1 MDISLI
7 YEECLM
13 LGTDK
18 AQTSDRKSS
27 ETTSSLLSQV
37 NKLVTQGLR
46 QAAIDLLEEAVSYSP
61 NDSSLLSALGRV
73 YLLNRQPD
81 KAVVY
86 LRRSLAQSSS
96 NPVYNNDYA
105 PEAFTEADAG
115 YLEERAEDPSN
126 DEFSILDEVEATDTV
141 DERPKENSSRTLHL
155 NGNGLKRTETTA
167 SKGNESRITVVKN
180 LWKRAEPEQPIAFVE
195 KPACAD
201 ELSVSAEIESDTDI
215 EAESLTDAI
224 EYPEYALTNDAPEPP
239 LDPQFT
245 AFFIQAETRQLALP
259 IEYESEEADEE
270 IELPELDSDVLDVID
285 VDDDFDDDLDEAGP
299 ELNSVESSLLDD
311 DSISEDFGWE
321 DLDDFEEDANR
332 DNEDEELAQK
342 GITRAAR
349 ARQVA
354 IEVLSRVEWDRE
366 HLPLLEAIFVESG
379 WGAARVA
386 IEDQIERGAVPEEIL
401 LARHVRSIWFSSEHL
416 WTCFRMK
423 SNAPC
428 MQADAVYRNFSWVD
442 ALRLVRCFPT
452 IPDEAEIEAFIDEL
466 YDEWY
471 SHNRLRKHF
480 KAFLKYLH
488 YRIIATKR
496 TLPSDIGFMFSS
508 PVEEEWG
515 ADNPELI
522 SSISEMRAELRKLGA
537 DGGFEVHGADHLF
550 KVLPKEAFDD
560 EKESK

>member
-1 MDISLI
+1 
-7 YEECLM
+7 M

-18 AQTSDRKSS
+18 QQKSDGKSS
-27 ETTSSLLSQV
+27 ETTLSILSQV
-37 NKLVTQGLR
+37 NKLVAQGLR

-86 LRRSLAQSSS
+86 LRRSLAQSNS

-115 YLEERAEDPSN
+115 YLEERAEEPSN
-126 DEFSILDEVEATDTV
+126 DEFSILDEVEATDAS

-155 NGNGLKRTETTA
+155 NEIGLKRTETDAT
-167 SKGNESRITVVKN
+167 KRNEPRITVVKK
-180 LWKRAEPEQPIAFVE
+180 LWKRAEPEQPIAFEE

-201 ELSVSAEIESDTDI
+201 EISVSEEIESNTDI
-215 EAESLTDAI
+215 EAESSNDAI
-224 EYPEYALTNDAPEPP
+224 EYPEYASKNDAPEPP
-239 LDPQFT
+239 LNRQAT
-245 AFFIQAETRQLALP
+245 AFFIQAEVSQLALP
-259 IEYESEEADEE
+259 IECESEEAGEE
-270 IELPELDSDVLDVID
+270 TELPELDSDDLDVID

-299 ELNSVESSLLDD
+299 EFDLVESGLLDD

-321 DLDDFEEDANR
+321 DLDDFEEGASR
-332 DNEDEELAQK
+332 DNEDEELAQT
-342 GITRAAR
+342 GVTRAER

-354 IEVLSRVEWDRE
+354 IDVLNRVGWDRE

-379 WGAARVA
+379 WGAARIA
-386 IEDQIERGAVPEEIL
+386 IEDQIVRGAVPEEIL

-423 SNAPC
+423 SNAPF
-428 MQADAVYRNFSWVD
+428 MQAEAVYKNFSWVD
-442 ALRLVRCFPT
+442 ALRLVRCFPN

-488 YRIIATKR
+488 YRVIATKR
-496 TLPSDIGFMFSS
+496 TLPGDIGFMFSS

-522 SSISEMRAELRKLGA
+522 SSISEMRAELRELGA
-537 DGGFEVHGADHLF
+537 DSGFEIQGAGNKF
-550 KVLPKEAFDD
+550 NALPKEAFDD

>member
-1 MDISLI
+1 
-7 YEECLM
+7 M

-18 AQTSDRKSS
+18 EQNSDCKSS
-27 ETTSSLLSQV
+27 QTTSFLLFQV

-73 YLLNRQPD
+73 YLLNRQPE

-96 NPVYNNDYA
+96 NPVYNNDYVL
-105 PEAFTEADAG
+105 EAFKEADAE
-115 YLEERAEDPSN
+115 YLEERAEESPN
-126 DEFSILDEVEATDTV
+126 DEFSILDELEATDAA

-155 NGNGLKRTETTA
+155 NGNGSKRTEPTA
-167 SKGNESRITVVKN
+167 SKGNEPRITVVKK
-180 LWKRAEPEQPIAFVE
+180 LWKRAEPEQPIAFEE

-201 ELSVSAEIESDTDI
+201 ELSVSEEIESDTVI
-215 EAESLTDAI
+215 EAESSSDAI
-224 EYPEYALTNDAPEPP
+224 EHPEYTLTNDAPEPP
-239 LDPQFT
+239 LDPQVK
-245 AFFIQAETRQLALP
+245 AFFIQAEARQLAFP

-285 VDDDFDDDLDEAGP
+285 VDDDFDDDLDEAGSG
-299 ELNSVESSLLDD
+299 LDFVESSLLDD
-311 DSISEDFGWE
+311 DSILEDFGWE
-321 DLDDFEEDANR
+321 DLDDFEEDASR

-366 HLPLLEAIFVESG
+366 YLQLLEAIFVESG
-379 WGAARVA
+379 WGAARIA
-386 IEDQIERGAVPEEIL
+386 IEDQIERGAVLEEIL

-423 SNAPC
+423 SNAPL
-428 MQADAVYRNFSWVD
+428 MQADAVYKNFSWVD
-442 ALRLVRCFPT
+442 ALRLVRCFPN

-496 TLPSDIGFMFSS
+496 TLPSDIGFMFSL
-508 PVEEEWG
+508 PLEEEWG
-515 ADNPELI
+515 ADNSELI
-522 SSISEMRAELRKLGA
+522 SSISKMRVELRELGA
-537 DGGFEVHGADHLF
+537 DSGFEIHGVSNMF
-550 KVLPKEAFDD
+550 KVLPKEALDD
-560 EKESK
+560 KRKVSE